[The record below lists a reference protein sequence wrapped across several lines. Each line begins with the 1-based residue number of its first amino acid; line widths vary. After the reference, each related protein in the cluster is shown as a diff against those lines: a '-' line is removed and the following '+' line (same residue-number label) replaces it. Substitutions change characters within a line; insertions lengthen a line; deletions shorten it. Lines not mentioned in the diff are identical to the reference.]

1 MDYEKELIKERK
13 RIAKKYSIQQ
23 KMTKAKY
30 DGKKFKYLWYKRQFN
45 KLREK
50 LYNKKGG
57 I

>member
-50 LYNKKGG
+50 LYNKKGD